1 MAFIWSGH
9 MDMSKQ
15 KERHGGRLFCRCEKY
30 KKGVQTSRRLWR
42 LQKVVSRRV
51 CPCAFQRGSLTLE
64 TSIVLPF
71 LLCAVT
77 AMLYVFVMTG
87 FQAEKYRTLTQQAQS
102 LAVTVGQG
110 ADEGDPYTRLYAYP
124 AHWCANCAMP
134 PLRWIWPVAKPV
146 WTVITSAW
154 PPVF

>member
-1 MAFIWSGH
+1 

-30 KKGVQTSRRLWR
+30 KKGVQTSRQLWR

-87 FQAEKYRTLTQQAQS
+87 FQAEENLTGRAPQKNVRKI
-102 LAVTVGQG
+102 L
-110 ADEGDPYTRLYAYP
+110 D
-124 AHWCANCAMP
+124 
-134 PLRWIWPVAKPV
+134 
-146 WTVITSAW
+146 VIIFFCFVPSW
-154 PPVF
+154 Q